1 MMPGPELL
9 QKLSF
14 AQSSTDLILLLN
26 RSRQILNDVRTP
38 TSEQLLIIISD
49 GRGALAQG
57 ADKVKAALSALQ
69 GVTVLFVILDSGPKS
84 ICDLSVAAF
93 QGGNV
98 ILTPYLTV
106 FPFPFY
112 TIIKT
117 VMQLPSVLTESI
129 RQWFEMTVQTN
140 SI

>member
-14 AQSSTDLILLLN
+14 TQSSTDLLLLLN
-26 RSRQILNDVRTP
+26 RSRQLLSDVRTP

-49 GRGALAQG
+49 GRGALSQG
-57 ADKVKAALSALQ
+57 AEKVKTALASLQ
-69 GVTVLFVILDSGPKS
+69 GVTVLFVILDSGLKS
-84 ICDLSVAAF
+84 ICDLSVASF
-93 QGGNV
+93 KDGDV
-98 ILTPYLTV
+98 VLTPYLTT

-112 TIIKT
+112 AIVKT
-117 VMQLPSVLTESI
+117 VTQLPSMLAESI